1 MSVAVPPKSSG
12 KMIVAGTLRCS
23 ELARQVLAAPVA
35 SGVRDTSNTLNMMRQ
50 AFTHADFDAVTTH
63 YFRKDRRHLDG

>member
-1 MSVAVPPKSSG
+1 MLQRRQAEDVVKD
-12 KMIVAGTLRCS
+12 
-23 ELARQVLAAPVA
+23 ELARQVFPAPVA
-35 SGVRDTSNTLNMMRQ
+35 SGVRATSNTLNMMRQ